1 MSSSSLWTIGKSYNG
16 KIDKEYHNSWF
27 FSPVVWDVLLDKYMH
42 DEIQTP
48 YGYKKSIIGMG
59 GAELWEKINNIMNN
73 SDNATDRICWEL
85 SNQQIFFAKDK
96 QVISQAIKD
105 FLAINNKYYI
115 STEDGKSYLL
125 LEHII
130 ERFNFI
136 AEDILE
142 IDEET
147 YVCFVFKNTSVDDAV
162 ERWFCGWD
170 EETDVSKVISL
181 KEQNK
186 IIAEFVVIEDGK
198 ITKFIDN
205 LKYFKEVEK

>member
-1 MSSSSLWTIGKSYNG
+1 
-16 KIDKEYHNSWF
+16 
-27 FSPVVWDVLLDKYMH
+27 
-42 DEIQTP
+42 
-48 YGYKKSIIGMG
+48 
-59 GAELWEKINNIMNN
+59 MNN

-147 YVCFVFKNTSVDDAV
+147 YVCFVFK
-162 ERWFCGWD
+162 
-170 EETDVSKVISL
+170 
-181 KEQNK
+181 
-186 IIAEFVVIEDGK
+186 
-198 ITKFIDN
+198 
-205 LKYFKEVEK
+205 KYKR